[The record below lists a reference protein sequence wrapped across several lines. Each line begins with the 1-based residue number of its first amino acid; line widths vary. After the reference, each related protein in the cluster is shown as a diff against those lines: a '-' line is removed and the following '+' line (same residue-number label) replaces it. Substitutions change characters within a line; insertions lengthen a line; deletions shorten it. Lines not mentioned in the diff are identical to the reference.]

1 MREIL
6 FKAKQLHN
14 EEWIEG
20 GLLKSSDGRAFLTGI
35 SKRGRIDGI
44 EVIPETVCQYTGLTD
59 KNGNKIWENDICIDD
74 ESTYLVTYSEEW
86 CRFELVEY
94 AIKGC
99 LMEYGWDETAGGFGE
114 ISSEGF
120 INYLELNKWFDVIG
134 NKFDNPEL
142 LGK

>member
-1 MREIL
+1 MSREIL

-59 KNGNKIWENDICIDD
+59 KNGNKIWENDVVVYDN
-74 ESTYLVTYSEEW
+74 SPYSIYCEPHTGQIIH
-86 CRFELVEY
+86 RN
-94 AIKGC
+94 GC
-99 LMEYGWDETAGGFGE
+99 LCYKFLLYGSATYKSFLSDDFFGIKCE
-114 ISSEGF
+114 
-120 INYLELNKWFDVIG
+120 VIG
-134 NKFDNPEL
+134 NVFDNTEL
-142 LGK
+142 MNENGGLN